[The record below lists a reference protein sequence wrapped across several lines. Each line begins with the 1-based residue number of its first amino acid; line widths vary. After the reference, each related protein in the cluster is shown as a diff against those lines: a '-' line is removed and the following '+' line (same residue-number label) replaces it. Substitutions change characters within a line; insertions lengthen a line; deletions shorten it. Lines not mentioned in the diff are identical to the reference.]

1 MLKPLKSK
9 DRVSYYNPGNII
21 SNKHLKTH
29 CFIFSWEGWSN
40 QAEKL
45 EENFKQCNLFDK
57 ITVINS
63 DPDNQLSHWVNLDE
77 DAFFGRQWEAALSEF
92 EGDLFFHIQADV
104 KIPNSIGINKIIESA
119 IYYFNNLNCS
129 IYAPDI
135 DFTGWSNEKA
145 CISKDMINFLGFPSK
160 ILAAIN
166 TDCSCWFID
175 SKTLQEFKEKYLN
188 DFVELSPLGWGVS
201 SVMAGIGWKN
211 KMPVIRDLSHELL
224 HPKFTNYSQS
234 QAMNGLKFFINSIKD
249 EYVADFMNKSF
260 KDPYSAKILAL
271 KSIAQVQ

>member
-1 MLKPLKSK
+1 MNKLFQDK
-9 DRVSYYNPGNII
+9 DSVKYYNYGDII
-21 SNKHLKTH
+21 SNKYPKIHG
-29 CFIFSWEGWSN
+29 FIFSWPGWSN

-45 EENFKQCNLFDK
+45 EEDFKQSKCFDK

-63 DPDNQLSHWVNLDE
+63 DPDHQLSHWVNLDE
-77 DAFFGRQWEAALSEF
+77 NAFFGRQWEAALSKF

-104 KIPNSIGINKIIESA
+104 TIPKPIGINKIVESA

-145 CISKDMINFLGFPSK
+145 CIPKDMINFLGFPSK

-175 SKTLQEFKEKYLN
+175 SKTLQEFKENYL
-188 DFVELSPLGWGVS
+188 DSFVKHSTLGWGVS
-201 SVMAGIGWKN
+201 SAMAAIGWKN
-211 KMPVIRDLSHELL
+211 KMPVIRDLNYELL
-224 HPKFTNYSQS
+224 HPKFTNYNKSK
-234 QAMNGLKFFINSIKD
+234 AMNELKFFINCIKD
-249 EYVADFMNKSF
+249 EYVLDFMKLSF
-260 KDPYSAKILAL
+260 RNPDLAKILAF
-271 KSIAQVQ
+271 KSITKIQ